1 MSRLVMCRKYKEELP
16 GLIVPPM
23 PGPKGQEIFE
33 TVSQKAWQEWQNHQT
48 MLINEKHLNLLN
60 PEHRKFVQ
68 EEMDKF
74 LDNADFEQVEGFV
87 PVKDAGDVQTVDAT
101 KADENKD

>member
-87 PVKDAGDVQTVDAT
+87 PVKDASDVQTIDAT